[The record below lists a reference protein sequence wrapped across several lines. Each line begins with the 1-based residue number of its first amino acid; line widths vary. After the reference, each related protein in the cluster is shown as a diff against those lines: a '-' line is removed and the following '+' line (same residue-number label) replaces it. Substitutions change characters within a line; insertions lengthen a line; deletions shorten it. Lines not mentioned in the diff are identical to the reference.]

1 MNTVRLLI
9 RSEYRMF
16 RNVYLKNPATISL
29 DHYQLEVATNGSK
42 YHFPFDDIQSL
53 LIESLDSKISTA
65 ALSELAEHGIT
76 VITCDSQHLPSGT
89 LLPLGIGGYYQHLK
103 TLNLQLALTKRF
115 KDRLTRKVIKQKI
128 HNQGTVVQLLTGGPA
143 TVLNKLADAVL
154 DGDESAREG
163 VAAKIY
169 FTTIGGQEFNRR
181 LGNLTNGALNYGFSI
196 LRSCIAREL
205 VQFGFEPALAFN
217 HHNLQN
223 PFNLADDL
231 IEPFRPVVELYVF
244 SQLSAQSNEMLSSE
258 NKAQLLRILS
268 YEVLINN
275 QCQSVQYAIHL
286 VVESLWNACES
297 QKITPLLLP
306 KVVTL
311 QVHKNEE

>member
-1 MNTVRLLI
+1 MNTARLLI
-9 RSEYRMF
+9 RSECKMF

-29 DHYQLEVATNGSK
+29 DRYQLEVAVGGSK
-42 YHFPFDDIQSL
+42 YHFPFDDMQSF
-53 LIESLDSKISTA
+53 LIESLESKISTA

-76 VITCDSQHLPSGT
+76 VITCDSQHLPSAT
-89 LLPLGIGGYYQHLK
+89 LLPLGGYYQHLK

-115 KDRLTRKVIKQKI
+115 KDRLTRKIIKQKI

-143 TVLNKLADAVL
+143 TVLNKLANAVL
-154 DGDESAREG
+154 DGDENAREG
-163 VAAKIY
+163 VAARIY

-205 VQFGFEPALAFN
+205 VQFGFEPALGFN
-217 HHNLQN
+217 HHNMQN

-244 SQLSAQSNEMLSSE
+244 SQLSAQSSETLSSE

-268 YEVLINN
+268 YEVLINS
-275 QCQSVQYAIHL
+275 QRQSVQYAIHL
-286 VVESLWNACES
+286 VVESLWTACEC
-297 QKITPLLLP
+297 QKVTPLLLP
-306 KVVTL
+306 NVVNL
-311 QVHKNEE
+311 QVHENGE